1 MQTGTVDDSSWENLR
16 LPDPERPV
24 IDFFQR
30 HAERRSAKAWERGE
44 QDLEEVPCPGGTDD
58 GEWRTCS
65 TLILGEN
72 HCVKEKGDE
81 IGKMVRV
88 KMGYQNVGDL
98 ISIHAGFD
106 EVHQGAR
113 AKIQQ
118 NIVIRAHQIAGGGTA
133 RVHIGTGPKNGQLH
147 SALIDTTTLRTGQ
160 DRSHTLSCS
169 RMFRASIKS
178 GLATC
183 F

>member
-88 KMGYQNVGDL
+88 KMREQDVRDPMPV
-98 ISIHAGFD
+98 HPCFD
-106 EVHQGAR
+106 QVHQRTWAE
-113 AKIQQ
+113 IQQ
-118 NIVIRAHQIAGGGTA
+118 NILIRAH
-133 RVHIGTGPKNGQLH
+133 
-147 SALIDTTTLRTGQ
+147 
-160 DRSHTLSCS
+160 
-169 RMFRASIKS
+169 
-178 GLATC
+178 
-183 F
+183 